1 MGKLETGALRE
12 LLRCIKQNPKVVV
25 PPMPGFDSGVHEIGD
40 DTCLVVSTDPCIGVP
55 AEWFGWFL
63 IHYAAS
69 DVALFGARPEYA
81 TVSLLAPPRTS
92 RRVLNKAMKQ
102 ACDAADDLGVTIV
115 TGHTGM
121 YDGISTLAGV
131 CTAYGTVKQDRLITP
146 GGARAGDNLLCTK
159 PIGLE
164 TLVNFALTNRR
175 LASRLFG
182 SSRALELAGQV
193 EMQTCVREA
202 LVLAGTEGV
211 TAMHDVTEGGFVAA
225 LNEMAEASNV
235 GFRVDWTK
243 LQILPELKQLAR
255 HFRLGRQEAL
265 STSSTGTV
273 LAAVS
278 PAGTGNAVAALS
290 KLGLVASVVGMFSK
304 CKSRLIKYDRKEA
317 AFPRKANDP
326 YARIMSR
333 RGRKPRL

>member
-1 MGKLETGALRE
+1 MGKLETSALRE
-12 LLRCIKQNPKVVV
+12 LLRCIKQTPKVVV

-69 DVALFGARPEYA
+69 DVALFGAQPEYA
-81 TVSLLAPPRTS
+81 TVNLLAPPRTS
-92 RRVLNKAMKQ
+92 RRVLNRAMKQ
-102 ACDAADDLGVTIV
+102 ACDAADDLGMTVI
-115 TGHTGM
+115 TGHTGT
-121 YDGISTLAGV
+121 YDGFSTLVGV
-131 CTAYGTVKQDRLITP
+131 CTAYGTVKRDRLITP

-164 TLVNFALTNRR
+164 TLVNLALANRR

-182 SSRALELAGQV
+182 RRRALELARQV
-193 EMQTCVREA
+193 EMQSCVREA

-211 TAMHDVTEGGFVAA
+211 TAMHDTTEGGFVAA

-235 GFRVDWTK
+235 GFCVDWYRLPIT
-243 LQILPELKQLAR
+243 PELKQLAKY
-255 HFRLGRQEAL
+255 FRLGRQEVL
-265 STSSTGTV
+265 SISSTGTV

-278 PAGTGNAVAALS
+278 PARTGNAASALS
-290 KLGLVASVVGMFSK
+290 KLGLQASVVGTFSK
-304 CKSRLIKYDRKEA
+304 HNSRLIKFNRREV
-317 AFPRKANDP
+317 AFPRRANDP
-326 YARIMSR
+326 YARIMR
-333 RGRKPRL
+333 V